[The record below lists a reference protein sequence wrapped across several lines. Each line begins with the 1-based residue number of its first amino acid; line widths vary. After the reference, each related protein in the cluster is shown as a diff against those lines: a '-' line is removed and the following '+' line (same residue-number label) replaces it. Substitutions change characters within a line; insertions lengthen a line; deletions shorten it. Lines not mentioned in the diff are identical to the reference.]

1 MNWSFVRHYLEML
14 LAMAVGMVTLMP
26 LWQLVIG
33 DQPAVPWVNSR
44 EVESLVMATA
54 MAIPMALWMRFR
66 GHRPAPIVEMSLAM
80 YAGFVA
86 LFPLLWL
93 DVLDAGG
100 VMMIGHV
107 LMLVLMLGA
116 MLARY
121 REYSHSHERGASC
134 AVRQHVR

>member
-1 MNWSFVRHYLEML
+1 MNWSFVRHFLEML
-14 LAMAVGMVTLMP
+14 VAMVVGMVTLLP
-26 LWQLVIG
+26 LWALAVSG
-33 DQPAVPWVNSR
+33 QPDTAWVNGT

-54 MAIPMALWMRFR
+54 MAVPMALWMRFR
-66 GHRPAPIVEMSLAM
+66 GHRAAPIVEMSLAM
-80 YAGFVA
+80 YAGFVT

-100 VMMIGHV
+100 VMMIGHL

-121 REYSHSHERGASC
+121 REYSHPHQRGASC
-134 AVRQHVR
+134 AA